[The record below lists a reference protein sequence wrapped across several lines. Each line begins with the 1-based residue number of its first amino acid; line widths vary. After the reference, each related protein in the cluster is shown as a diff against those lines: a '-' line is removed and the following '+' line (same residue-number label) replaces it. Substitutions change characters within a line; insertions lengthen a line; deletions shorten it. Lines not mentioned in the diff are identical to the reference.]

1 MDNLYILLFVLC
13 CGVVGFVNGS
23 LQLTTFPSKATEG
36 NAYTL
41 MFSSTN
47 NISASKITWY
57 WRNVSVVETTFNDTC
72 DVVVV
77 QNAYFDTYLSKR
89 VSISCGVLQHNLTL
103 RINSTVDNGTLWYCN
118 VPRTGETSQTVT
130 IAVTDEPTR
139 STSVTTTPASAT
151 STITTDE
158 EIVSSTSSHISTST
172 GTGTGNETASTPAT
186 SSPTSTDTTQSVGQT
201 SVTSTKPENQLPII
215 YIAVGGSI
223 AVVIIIVIVVSIVL
237 LRRRKART
245 VKLADDDK
253 VVKTTEV

>member
-172 GTGTGNETASTPAT
+172 GTGTETASTPAT